1 MQLIHAYQQFIQ
13 QEQLFGKEDPLL
25 LALSGG
31 LDSVVLLHL
40 TVASGYRVEL
50 AHMNFQLR
58 GEESN
63 RDEAFVQQLAAE
75 YDLPIHLRQADAAD
89 YALHHKCSIQEAA
102 RALRYE
108 WFRALA
114 DEKGLSF
121 ILTAH
126 HADDNAETML
136 MNLFKGT
143 GIAGLRGILPKQEK
157 LVRPLLFASRQTLE
171 AYAKNH
177 GLAFVTDSSNLTDKY
192 TRNYF
197 RQHIIPLV
205 EQVYPG
211 TQDNLRNNMPR
222 FREAEFLYREA
233 VTAKLKKLVT
243 KKGHDI
249 MVPVEKLRRVK
260 PLHTLV
266 FELFHPY
273 GYSAKQIPE
282 IIRFLDATTGS
293 LMFSDTH
300 RLLKNRN
307 WLVLSPRLTQS
318 FDIIPIDESS
328 AEVYFHGGRISFNQT
343 AGLPSPTTIPLEAFL
358 DAKELVYPLLL
369 RPWKNGDYFY
379 PLGMTKKKKLS
390 RYFIDNKLSLI
401 DKEHIWVLESAGRI
415 VWVLGQ
421 RIDHRF
427 RITPST
433 RQVTRI
439 QWVPSA

>member
-1 MQLIHAYQQFIQ
+1 MQLIHAYQHFILE
-13 QEQLFGKEDPLL
+13 EQLFRKEDSLL

-40 TVASGYRVEL
+40 TIASGYRVEL
-50 AHMNFQLR
+50 AHVNFQLR

-63 RDEAFVQQLAAE
+63 RDEAFVKQLASE
-75 YDLPIHLRQADAAD
+75 YDLPIHVMQADAAS
-89 YALHHKCSIQEAA
+89 YALHHKCAIQEAA

-114 DEKGLSF
+114 YEKGLSF

-143 GIAGLRGILPKQEK
+143 GIAGLRGILPKQDK
-157 LVRPLLFASRQTLE
+157 LVRPILFASRESLE
-171 AYAKNH
+171 AYAKDH
-177 GLAFVTDSSNLTDKY
+177 GLAFMTDSSNLTDKY

-197 RQHIIPLV
+197 RQHIIPMV

-222 FREAEFLYREA
+222 FREAEYLYREA
-233 VTAKLKKLVT
+233 ITAKLKKLVT

-249 MVPVEKLRRVK
+249 MVPVEKLRRLK
-260 PLHTLV
+260 PLQTIV

-282 IIRFLDATTGS
+282 IIRFLNASTGS
-293 LMFSDTH
+293 VMLSDSH

-307 WLVLSPRLTQS
+307 WLVLSPQLTQS
-318 FDIIPIDESS
+318 FDIVPIDASS
-328 AEVYFHGGRISFNQT
+328 TEVYFHGGRIMFMQT
-343 AGLPSPTTIPLEAFL
+343 AGLPLPTTNPLEAFL
-358 DAKELVYPLLL
+358 DANELVYPLLL
-369 RPWKNGDYFY
+369 RPWKQGDYFY

-390 RYFIDNKLSLI
+390 RFFIDNKLSLI
-401 DKEHIWVLESAGRI
+401 DKEQIWVLESAGRI

-433 RQVTRI
+433 RQVIRI
-439 QWVPSA
+439 QWLSNR